1 VVDASPPESD
11 QCRMS
16 ESTNFAPEALL
27 QASLEVAM
35 APVVGPLIL
44 AVSGGRDSM
53 VLLQAMARWAPERI
67 AAVATFDHGTGQHA
81 TDAASLVAA
90 ESRRLGLTVVRE
102 RSRTPGSS
110 EAAWRAARWDFLG
123 RIGRAY
129 KARVATAH
137 TRDDQLETVVMR
149 LLRGAGAR
157 GLAAL
162 AAPSSVVRPWLGVSR
177 AELARW
183 AAIEHVAYLE
193 DPMNVSRAFL
203 RGRVRHELLPALE
216 AATPG
221 FSDQILAIADQAAI
235 WRRGVE
241 RHVDTLGVAPAP
253 TNAATGGRVSC
264 PVGALESTTCEGQ
277 AVLWPAICAR
287 AGVTLD
293 ANGTREL
300 VKFTTTGRCGS
311 SMLVSGGAV
320 VLRRRAAA
328 GEPPGERFEVR
339 RAVPTRAPNGARVW
353 SGTAEALPPR
363 FGRFRWRRLLA
374 APLSGSAAEQD
385 LWTIGL
391 PRGEQVA
398 LRVWTAG
405 DRIRTAGAPAGRRVT
420 RYFSEAHVP
429 ALDRSAWPVLLV
441 ENELVWV
448 PGVCRSL
455 AAPSRPGRPELIWYR
470 CEPEFD

>member
-1 VVDASPPESD
+1 
-11 QCRMS
+11 MS
-16 ESTNFAPEALL
+16 ELPNFPSEALL
-27 QASLEVAM
+27 QASLEVAL
-35 APVVGPLIL
+35 APVVGPVIL

-102 RSRTPGSS
+102 RSRTPGQS

-129 KARVATAH
+129 KAPVATAH

-183 AAIEHVAYLE
+183 AVLEKVAYLE
-193 DPMNVSRAFL
+193 DPMNASRAFL

-216 AATPG
+216 TATPG
-221 FSDQILAIADQAAI
+221 FSNQILAMAEQAAS
-235 WRRGVE
+235 WRRDVE
-241 RHVDTLGVAPAP
+241 RHVEALGVAVAP
-253 TNAATGGRVSC
+253 TGAATGVRASC
-264 PVGALESTTCEGQ
+264 PVAALEATTREGR

-293 ANGTREL
+293 AKGTREL
-300 VKFTTTGRCGS
+300 VKFTTTSRCGS
-311 SMLVSGGAV
+311 RVLVSGGSV
-320 VLRRRAAA
+320 VLRRRAAF
-328 GEPPGERFEVR
+328 GEAPGERFEVR
-339 RAVPTRAPNGARVW
+339 RAVPERSVHGVRLW
-353 SGTAEALPPR
+353 SGGSEALPLR
-363 FGRFRWRRLLA
+363 FGRFRWRRLLT
-374 APLSGSAAEQD
+374 APSSGRLDDQD
-385 LWTIGL
+385 LWTMGL
-391 PRGEQVA
+391 PRGEPVT

-405 DRIRTAGAPAGRRVT
+405 DRIRSAGAPAGRRVT

-429 ALDRSAWPVLLV
+429 ALDRSSWPVVLV
-441 ENELVWV
+441 DNELAWV
-448 PGVCRSL
+448 PGVCRAL
-455 AAPSRPGRPELIWYR
+455 AAPSRPGRPALIWYR